1 MKNTEVYRKRLTAL
15 LMIMVAV
22 LTVFIGTVGRDILS
36 LRGIVEEAQL
46 EKILHSIYALMLFV
60 IFYGVVLL
68 YYIRKLQTVV
78 YRDIVE
84 EMEDDIDG

>member
-1 MKNTEVYRKRLTAL
+1 
-15 LMIMVAV
+15 MIMVAV